1 MIIYSKEEL
10 DWREDLK
17 QLLSKKT
24 LCRENYLMKHLTT
37 LKIGGPA
44 DLYIEPVGI
53 QELRIILDFSI
64 LRQRLVALS

>member
-53 QELRIILDFSI
+53 Q
-64 LRQRLVALS
+64 